1 VGDRTF
7 SITSQ
12 SFAKIKSNLLC
23 WGISVSSDLPSTE
36 VNQTS
41 RDNATS
47 NPGSQPTRT
56 YGEKTDRLLAW
67 GQVLRAIAPLI
78 WAVVIV
84 IVIIPLMGQWFI
96 HQAFNSTPSQTAAVP
111 TVVKVQE
118 VQPSVNWTE
127 VDEEIALALTNAHQ
141 QAETYASHELDLW
154 VNELMGRVDP
164 NFLDWYFSYFNQKK
178 IELNSVIVEL
188 TAGVNHVL
196 NADAPMPSEK
206 LAQTLTQN
214 FQTEF
219 AKRVL
224 RPQIAQLRLE
234 RITQQTVQ
242 QYLNQLTLNLE
253 QVPLKY
259 QIPQGDW
266 NRYLNDI
273 AISIQDT
280 EGQISTLSLKVL
292 VGGGAYLAVKPIVT
306 PLLLK
311 VGSKVMANAAGKAG
325 AKIAV
330 KAGAKLTG
338 KMAAGLLDCAVG
350 AGILIWDVW
359 DTYHTAAVE
368 KPILKEMIWDYLEQV
383 KGSILEN
390 PETGIMTA
398 INQLESQLFLGLRP
412 GQ

>member
-1 VGDRTF
+1 
-7 SITSQ
+7 
-12 SFAKIKSNLLC
+12 
-23 WGISVSSDLPSTE
+23 
-36 VNQTS
+36 
-41 RDNATS
+41 
-47 NPGSQPTRT
+47 
-56 YGEKTDRLLAW
+56 
-67 GQVLRAIAPLI
+67 
-78 WAVVIV
+78 
-84 IVIIPLMGQWFI
+84 
-96 HQAFNSTPSQTAAVP
+96 
-111 TVVKVQE
+111 
-118 VQPSVNWTE
+118 
-127 VDEEIALALTNAHQ
+127 
-141 QAETYASHELDLW
+141 
-154 VNELMGRVDP
+154 
-164 NFLDWYFSYFNQKK
+164 
-178 IELNSVIVEL
+178 
-188 TAGVNHVL
+188 
-196 NADAPMPSEK
+196 
-206 LAQTLTQN
+206 
-214 FQTEF
+214 
-219 AKRVL
+219 VL

-234 RITQQTVQ
+234 RITQKTVQ

-253 QVPLKY
+253 QIPLTY
-259 QIPQGDW
+259 QIPQGNW

-311 VGSKVMANAAGKAG
+311 VGSKVMANVAGKAG

-359 DTYHTAAVE
+359 DTYHTATVE
-368 KPILKEMIWDYLEQV
+368 KPILKEMIGEYLEQV

-398 INQLESQLFLGLRP
+398 IDQLESQLFLGLRP

>member
-1 VGDRTF
+1 M
-7 SITSQ
+7 
-12 SFAKIKSNLLC
+12 
-23 WGISVSSDLPSTE
+23 SSDIPSTE
-36 VNQTS
+36 VEQTTVN
-41 RDNATS
+41 DTS
-47 NPGSQPTRT
+47 SHPQSQSTRT
-56 YGEKTDRLLAW
+56 YQDKTNRLLAW
-67 GQVLRAIAPLI
+67 GQILRGIAPII
-78 WAVVIV
+78 WAIVIAVVIL
-84 IVIIPLMGQWFI
+84 PLIGQFFI
-96 HQAFNSTPSQTAAVP
+96 HQAFNSKDPVVEAVP
-111 TVVKVQE
+111 QEIQVK
-118 VQPSVNWTE
+118 PSINWTQ
-127 VDEEIALALTNAHQ
+127 VDQAVAVALRDAHN
-141 QAETYASHELDLW
+141 QAENYASVELDQW
-154 VNELMGRVDP
+154 KNELMERVEP

-178 IELNSVIVEL
+178 IELNSVVVEL
-188 TAGVNHVL
+188 TSGVHYLL
-196 NADAPMPSEK
+196 NNQAPTPTDK

-259 QIPQGDW
+259 QIPQANW

-273 AISIQDT
+273 AISIQDA
-280 EGQISTLSLKVL
+280 EGQTSTLSLKVL
-292 VGGGAYLAVKPIVT
+292 VGGGAYLAVKPLVT

-311 VGSKVMANAAGKAG
+311 VGSKVMANVAGKAG

-330 KAGAKLTG
+330 KTGAKLTG

-368 KPILKEMIWDYLEQV
+368 KPILKEMIGEYLEQV
-383 KGSILEN
+383 KVSILDN

-398 INQLESQLFLGLRP
+398 IDQIENQLFKSISSPEPFS
-412 GQ
+412 

>member
-1 VGDRTF
+1 M
-7 SITSQ
+7 
-12 SFAKIKSNLLC
+12 
-23 WGISVSSDLPSTE
+23 SSELPSTE
-36 VNQTS
+36 VEQTTV
-41 RDNATS
+41 NNTS
-47 NPGSQPTRT
+47 SHQSQPPGT
-56 YGEKTDRLLAW
+56 YQEKTNRLLAW
-67 GQVLRAIAPLI
+67 VQILRGIAPII
-78 WAVVIV
+78 WAIV
-84 IVIIPLMGQWFI
+84 IAIVILPLVGQFFI
-96 HQAFNSTPSQTAAVP
+96 HQAFNSKDPVVAAVP
-111 TVVKVQE
+111 QE
-118 VQPSVNWTE
+118 IQVQPSINWTA
-127 VDEEIALALTNAHQ
+127 VDEAVAVALRDAHQ
-141 QAETYASHELDLW
+141 QAETFASVELDQW
-154 VNELMGRVDP
+154 VNELMERVDP

-178 IELNSVIVEL
+178 IELNSVVVEL
-188 TAGVNHVL
+188 TSGVNYLL
-196 NADAPMPSEK
+196 NHQAPTPTEK

-224 RPQIAQLRLE
+224 RPQTAQLRLE

-259 QIPQGDW
+259 QIPQANW

-273 AISIQDT
+273 AISIQDA

-292 VGGGAYLAVKPIVT
+292 VGGGAYLAVKPIVA

-311 VGSKVMANAAGKAG
+311 VGSKVMANVAGKAG

-330 KAGAKLTG
+330 KTGAKLTG
-338 KMAAGLLDCAVG
+338 KMAAGLLDCVAG

-368 KPILKEMIWDYLEQV
+368 KPILKEMIGEYLEQV
-383 KGSILEN
+383 KGSILDN

-398 INQLESQLFLGLRP
+398 IDQIENQLFKSISSPEPFS
-412 GQ
+412 

>member
-1 VGDRTF
+1 M
-7 SITSQ
+7 
-12 SFAKIKSNLLC
+12 
-23 WGISVSSDLPSTE
+23 SSDLPSTE
-36 VNQTS
+36 VEQTTINKTSSPDQNQ
-41 RDNATS
+41 
-47 NPGSQPTRT
+47 PPRT
-56 YGEKTDRLLAW
+56 YQDKTDRLLAW
-67 GQVLRAIAPLI
+67 GQILRGIAPII
-78 WAVVIV
+78 WAIV
-84 IVIIPLMGQWFI
+84 IAIVILPLIGQFFI
-96 HQAFNSTPSQTAAVP
+96 NQAFNSKNAIVSAPP
-111 TVVKVQE
+111 QE
-118 VQPSVNWTE
+118 IQLQPSINWNE
-127 VDEEIALALTNAHQ
+127 VDEAVAVALRDAHQ
-141 QAETYASHELDLW
+141 QAETYAAQELDQW
-154 VNELMGRVDP
+154 TNELMGRVDP

-178 IELNSVIVEL
+178 IELNSVVVEL
-188 TAGVNHVL
+188 TSGVNYLL
-196 NADAPMPSEK
+196 NSEAPTPSEK

-253 QVPLKY
+253 EVPLKY
-259 QIPQGDW
+259 QIPQANW
-266 NRYLNDI
+266 KRYLNDI
-273 AISIQDT
+273 AISIQDA
-280 EGQISTLSLKVL
+280 EGQTSTLSLKVL
-292 VGGGAYLAVKPIVT
+292 VGGGAYFAVKPIVA

-311 VGSKVMANAAGKAG
+311 VGSKVMANVAGKAG

-368 KPILKEMIWDYLEQV
+368 KPILKEMIGEYLEQV
-383 KGSILEN
+383 KGSILDN

-398 INQLESQLFLGLRP
+398 INQIENQLLNALPQSESVV
-412 GQ
+412 